1 MLLFSFGLIYCISVY
16 LINHA
21 NNLQPQ
27 MKSDVH
33 VDTRVINVYRAQN
46 FQNKILRDIKY
57 EKLFV

>member
-1 MLLFSFGLIYCISVY
+1 
-16 LINHA
+16 
-21 NNLQPQ
+21 